1 MTPSALY
8 SRFAEARLVEAL
20 GHSPA
25 VLLHGPRQ
33 CGKTTLARVAGERLG
48 YRYLTFD
55 DDRLRRAA
63 AEDTVGFTES
73 LPERVILDEA
83 QRVPG
88 LFGSLRREI
97 DRRRTAGR
105 FLLTGSPR
113 ALRVPRLEDLLAG
126 RLRVARLHPL
136 SRAEI
141 ERSTPGFL
149 DALFGAGFPPFEDVP
164 RLGPRLADLVTAG
177 GYPTANDLPSGSLRR
192 DWYAD
197 TAETVLSQAISDLAR
212 PAAREAL
219 PNLLTEAAA
228 RTAQLTN
235 ISALATRF
243 SVSRQTIEAYTQLL
257 ERMFLVERLPPWASN
272 RLARL
277 VKTPKLH
284 LGDTGL
290 AAALLGVQAADL
302 LRERTLLG
310 ALTETF
316 VYQELRRQASGSPAP
331 TRFFHCRDRDGV
343 ETDLLVVRGRRV
355 AGIEV
360 KAGATIH
367 SSDFR
372 GLKQLRRALGDDFVR
387 GVLLYDGERA
397 LPFGDRL
404 SAVPL
409 TTLWRAPTEARAPAI
424 TEREVFALREETR
437 NDSPGTNAESP
448 ATQGIGRTIE

>member
-1 MTPSALY
+1 MTPPVLHP
-8 SRFAEARLVEAL
+8 RFARARLVQAL
-20 GHSPA
+20 EHAPA

-33 CGKTTLARVAGERLG
+33 CGKTTLARVTGERLG

-55 DDRLRRAA
+55 DDGLRRAA
-63 AEDTVGFTES
+63 NEDTVGFTES

-88 LFGSLRREI
+88 LFPSLKLAI

-105 FLLTGSPR
+105 FLLTGSTQVLL
-113 ALRVPRLEDLLAG
+113 APRLDDSLAG
-126 RLRVARLHPL
+126 RLRIVRLHPL

-149 DALFGAGFPPFEDVP
+149 DALFGGGFPPFEDVP
-164 RLGPRLADLVTAG
+164 PLGPRLADLVTAG
-177 GYPTANDLPSGSLRR
+177 GYPTANDLPPGSLRR
-192 DWYAD
+192 QWYAD
-197 TAETVLSQAISDLAR
+197 TIEGVISRRTRDLSRVAALET
-212 PAAREAL
+212 L

-235 ISALATRF
+235 ISALASRF
-243 SVSRQTIEAYTQLL
+243 SVSRQTIEAYTQQL
-257 ERMFLVERLPPWASN
+257 ERMFLIERLPPWSSN

-290 AAALLGVQAADL
+290 AAALLEVEAPDL

-316 VYQELRRQASGSPAP
+316 VYQELRRLASGSAAP
-331 TRFFHCRDRDGV
+331 TRFFHCRDRDGI
-343 ETDLLVVRGRRV
+343 ETDLLVVRGRSV

-387 GVLLYDGERA
+387 GILLCDGERA

-409 TTLWRAPTEARAPAI
+409 SALWRTPA
-424 TEREVFALREETR
+424 ETAI
-437 NDSPGTNAESP
+437 PVVAG
-448 ATQGIGRTIE
+448 G

>member
-1 MTPSALY
+1 MTPTALY

-33 CGKTTLARVAGERLG
+33 CGKTTLARMAGERLG

-63 AEDTVGFTES
+63 AEDTVGFAES

-113 ALRVPRLEDLLAG
+113 ALRVPRLEDSLAG

-149 DALFGAGFPPFEDVP
+149 DALFGDGFPPFEDVP

-257 ERMFLVERLPPWASN
+257 ERMFLVERLPPWSSN

-290 AAALLGVQAADL
+290 AAALLGVEAADL

-409 TTLWRAPTEARAPAI
+409 TTLWRTPAEADAPAI
-424 TEREVFALREETR
+424 AESEVFALREETR
-437 NDSPGTNAESP
+437 DGTPGTNAESP
-448 ATQGIGRTIE
+448 ATQGNGRTIE

>member
-1 MTPSALY
+1 MTPATLHP
-8 SRFAEARLVEAL
+8 RFAEPRLVEAL
-20 GHSPA
+20 EHSPA

-73 LPERVILDEA
+73 LPERVILDEV
-83 QRVPG
+83 QRVPE
-88 LFGSLRREI
+88 LSLSLKREI

-113 ALRVPRLEDLLAG
+113 VLRVPRPDDSLAG
-126 RLRVARLHPL
+126 RLRIVRLHPL

-141 ERSTPGFL
+141 ERTTAGFL
-149 DALFGAGFPPFEDVP
+149 DALFGGGFPAFEEVP

-197 TAETVLSQAISDLAR
+197 TIETVISQALRDLGR
-212 PAAREAL
+212 TAALDAL

-257 ERMFLVERLPPWASN
+257 ERMFLVERLPPWSSN

-290 AAALLGVQAADL
+290 VAALLGVEAADL

-316 VYQELRRQASGSPAP
+316 VYQELRRQASGSPTT

-343 ETDLLVVRGRRV
+343 ETDLLVVRGRRI

-372 GLKQLRRALGDDFVR
+372 GLKQLRRALGADFVR

-409 TTLWRAPTEARAPAI
+409 TALWRTPAGADTLAVATELNPERPPA
-424 TEREVFALREETR
+424 E
-437 NDSPGTNAESP
+437 PGPSGE
-448 ATQGIGRTIE
+448 